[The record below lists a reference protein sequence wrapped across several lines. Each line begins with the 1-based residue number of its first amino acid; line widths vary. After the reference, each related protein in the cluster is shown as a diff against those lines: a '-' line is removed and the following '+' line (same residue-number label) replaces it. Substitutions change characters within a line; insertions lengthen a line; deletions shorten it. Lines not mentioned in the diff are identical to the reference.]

1 MPRADTVHNVI
12 NFAPTH
18 CPALPPNAFL
28 PCLRHF
34 SPLSTTRLSL
44 VRDFTIMDDDF
55 DTSMSITRPLR
66 PQHKKASPDIFFY
79 ISHPLSCFVVT
90 HLRILILVITS
101 QHANILTHFHNL
113 THTVIKF
120 WNRITGSI
128 LLLSTTHIVYNTCD
142 QTSCKTTLERE

>member
-66 PQHKKASPDIFFY
+66 PQHKKVTPDILYLASLILFCCY
-79 ISHPLSCFVVT
+79 PPSHPYFSHYITTCKHTYPLSQFDSYINK
-90 HLRILILVITS
+90 ILE
-101 QHANILTHFHNL
+101 QNNRQ
-113 THTVIKF
+113 HTVAEHY
-120 WNRITGSI
+120 SHCVQH
-128 LLLSTTHIVYNTCD
+128 L
-142 QTSCKTTLERE
+142 